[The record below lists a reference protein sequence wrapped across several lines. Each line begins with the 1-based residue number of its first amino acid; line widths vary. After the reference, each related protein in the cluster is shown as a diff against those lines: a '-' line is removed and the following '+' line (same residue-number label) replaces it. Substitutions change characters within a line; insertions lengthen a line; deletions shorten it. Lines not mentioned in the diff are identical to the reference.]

1 MMKKQI
7 ILLLFVPIFSFGQMK
22 NELDE
27 ISKKYT
33 LKSFNL
39 LKDILSIPNDAFYPE
54 WIEKNISWTEK
65 AFSKRGF
72 ITTRIKTK
80 GAPLLLASQNFNSS
94 GQTVLIYLQ
103 MDGQPVDP
111 NRWNQK
117 DPYLPVLKKQN
128 INGDWESISWNKI
141 NNYDSDWRV
150 FARSASDAKG
160 PVAMFLTAMD
170 AVNDLKK
177 LPNYNIKVILD
188 FEEEMGFPM
197 PS

>member
-1 MMKKQI
+1 MKKQI
-7 ILLLFVPIFSFGQMK
+7 ILLLFVPLFSFGQMK

-27 ISKKYT
+27 ISEKYT

-39 LKDILSIPNDAFYPE
+39 LKNILSIPNDAFYPE

-72 ITTRIKTK
+72 ITTRIKTN

-94 GQTVLIYLQ
+94 DQTVLIYLQ

-111 NRWNQK
+111 SRWNQK
-117 DPYLPVLKKQN
+117 DPYMPVLKKQN
-128 INGDWESISWNKI
+128 INGEWESISWNLI
-141 NNYDSDWRV
+141 NNYDPDWRV

-177 LPNYNIKVILD
+177 SPNYNIKVILD
-188 FEEEMGFPM
+188 FEEEMGSPNL
-197 PS
+197 P